1 MKINKFNH
9 KVCLITGAS
18 SGIGAALAQSLNSM
32 GATLILSARNRENL
46 ESVKS
51 SCSYPE
57 KIAILECDMEKTE
70 SLPAFALEAWNL
82 FHGIDYVFLNA
93 GMAVRDMIVNTD
105 LAMVQKVMNINFIS
119 NVVLSRELLPYM
131 RSKKQGCFVVTSS
144 LCGKFGI
151 PKLGAYSASKH
162 ALHGFFE
169 SLRAEYECD
178 GIKVTMVTAGLV
190 RTNIT
195 LNALKGNGTIY
206 GKMQDSIAAGISPE
220 ACARGI
226 MEAVAKGKCEVLVGA
241 IEKYSVLI
249 KRFFPGL
256 LRMAITKHPMKK
268 LRNAGLLPNPLN
280 PFTYSLY
287 RTS

>member
-1 MKINKFNH
+1 MKINKFNN

-18 SGIGAALAQSLNSM
+18 SGIGAALAQSLNGM

-46 ESVKS
+46 ESVKAN
-51 SCSYPE
+51 CRNPE
-57 KIAILECDMEKTE
+57 KIAILECDMEETE
-70 SLPAFALEAWNL
+70 SLPVFVFKAWNL
-82 FHGIDYVFLNA
+82 FNGIDYVFLNA
-93 GMAVRDMIVNTD
+93 GMAVRDMIINTD

-119 NVVLSRELLPYM
+119 NVVLSRELLICM
-131 RSKKQGCFVVTSS
+131 RSRKQGCFVVTSS
-144 LCGKFGI
+144 LSGKFGI
-151 PKLGAYSASKH
+151 PKLGVYSASKH

-190 RTNIT
+190 KTNIT
-195 LNALKGNGTIY
+195 LNALKGDGTLY

-220 ACARGI
+220 VCARGI
-226 MEAVAKGKCEVLVGA
+226 IKAVAKGKYEVLVGA

-268 LRNAGLLPNPLN
+268 LKYAGLLPNPLN
-280 PFTYSLY
+280 PFTYSFK

>member
-1 MKINKFNH
+1 MKINKFNN

-18 SGIGAALAQSLNSM
+18 SGIGAALAQSLNGM

-46 ESVKS
+46 ESVKAN
-51 SCSYPE
+51 CRNPE
-57 KIAILECDMEKTE
+57 KIAILECDMEETE
-70 SLPAFALEAWNL
+70 SLPVFVFKAWNL
-82 FHGIDYVFLNA
+82 FNGIDYVFLNA
-93 GMAVRDMIVNTD
+93 GMAVRDMIINTD

-119 NVVLSRELLPYM
+119 NVVLSRELLICM
-131 RSKKQGCFVVTSS
+131 RSRKQGCFVVTSS
-144 LCGKFGI
+144 LSGKFGI
-151 PKLGAYSASKH
+151 PKLGVYSASKH

-195 LNALKGNGTIY
+195 LNALKGDGTLY

-226 MEAVAKGKCEVLVGA
+226 IKAVAKGKYEVLVGA

-268 LRNAGLLPNPLN
+268 LKYAGLLPNPLN
-280 PFTYSLY
+280 PFTYSFK

>member
-1 MKINKFNH
+1 MKANKFDK

-18 SGIGAALAQSLNSM
+18 SGIGAALAQSLNCM
-32 GATLILSARNRENL
+32 GAILILSARNRENL
-46 ESVKS
+46 ETVKA
-51 SCSYPE
+51 SCRYPE
-57 KIAILECDMEKTE
+57 KIAILECDMEETE
-70 SLPAFALEAWNL
+70 RLPAFALEAWNL

-93 GMAVRDMIVNTD
+93 GMAVRDTIVNTD

-119 NVVLSRELLPYM
+119 NVVLSKELLAYM
-131 RSKKQGCFVVTSS
+131 RLKKRGCFAVTSS

-226 MEAVAKGKCEVLVGA
+226 IKAVAKGKYEVLVGA

-256 LRMAITKHPMKK
+256 LRIAITKHPMKK

-280 PFTYSLY
+280 PFTYSLK